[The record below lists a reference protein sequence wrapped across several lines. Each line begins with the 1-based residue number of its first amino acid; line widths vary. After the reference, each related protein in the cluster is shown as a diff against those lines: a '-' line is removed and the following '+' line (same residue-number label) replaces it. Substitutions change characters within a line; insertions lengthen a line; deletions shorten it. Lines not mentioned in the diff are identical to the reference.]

1 MMMYD
6 NQFLITL
13 MEFIM
18 KYLITFAYGNN
29 TRDYVTEV
37 SCDIEY
43 EHEGGFYYIST
54 DTNTNEANNV
64 KFYSEKVET
73 NNDKKLITL
82 VREVKENC
90 YNQHKSSD
98 WIKLVGIT
106 PVINDE
112 IAEVID
118 NLNQINS

>member
-1 MMMYD
+1 MR
-6 NQFLITL
+6 I
-13 MEFIM
+13 FIM

-37 SCDIEY
+37 ACDIEY

-73 NNDKKLITL
+73 NNDKTLITL
-82 VREVKENC
+82 VKEVEENC
-90 YNQHKSSD
+90 RQQNKYLE
-98 WIKLVGIT
+98 WIKLIGIT
-106 PVINDE
+106 PILNEE
-112 IAEVID
+112 IEEVID
-118 NLNQINS
+118 SFSNIND